1 MSDCVFCNM
10 INKEMHRDMLYEDD
24 DVVAFLDIAPVNQG
38 HLLVIPKTHYENI
51 FDVPEETLQK
61 IILAVKKMA
70 QVLDKISDGINVVSN
85 NKKAAGQ
92 VVNHL
97 HFHVIP
103 RLEGD
108 GFRHWPGKEY
118 ESEEEMKKMTEELK
132 KIVSEVFTESP

>member
-70 QVLDKISDGINVVSN
+70 QVLDKISDGISVVSN

>member
-1 MSDCVFCNM
+1 MSDCVFCDM
-10 INKEMHRDMLYEDD
+10 INKEMHRGMLYEDG

-61 IILAVKKMA
+61 IILVVKKMA

-92 VVNHL
+92 IVNHL

-118 ESEEEMKKMTEELK
+118 ESEEEMKKMTKELK
-132 KIVSEVFTESP
+132 KIVSEISTENP

>member
-1 MSDCVFCNM
+1 M

>member
-1 MSDCVFCNM
+1 
-10 INKEMHRDMLYEDD
+10 MLYEDGE
-24 DVVAFLDIAPVNQG
+24 VVAFLDIAPVNQG
-38 HLLVIPKTHYENI
+38 HLLVIPRTHYENI

-61 IILAVKKMA
+61 IILVVKKMA
-70 QVLDKISDGINVVSN
+70 QVLDKISDGVNVVSN

-92 VVNHL
+92 VVGHL

-103 RLEGD
+103 RMDGD

-132 KIVSEVFTESP
+132 KIVSEVFTDSS

>member
-1 MSDCVFCNM
+1 MSDCVFCDM
-10 INKEMHRDMLYEDD
+10 ISKKMHRDMLYEDGE
-24 DVVAFLDIAPVNQG
+24 VVAFLDIAPVNQG
-38 HLLVIPKTHYENI
+38 HLLVIPRTHYENI

-61 IILAVKKMA
+61 IILVVKKMA
-70 QVLDKISDGINVVSN
+70 QVLDKISDGVNVVSN

-92 VVNHL
+92 VVGHL

-103 RLEGD
+103 RMDGD

-132 KIVSEVFTESP
+132 KIVSEVFTDSS

>member
-1 MSDCVFCNM
+1 MSDCVFCDM
-10 INKEMHRDMLYEDD
+10 IGKKMHRDMLYEDD

-38 HLLVIPKTHYENI
+38 HLLVIPRTHYENI
-51 FDVPEETLQK
+51 FEVPEETLQK
-61 IILAVKKMA
+61 IISVVKKMA

-103 RLEGD
+103 RMDGD

-132 KIVSEVFTESP
+132 KIVSEVFTDNP